1 MLNIDDKM
9 LYMTLKTVLKS
20 PLHPTDT
27 SRYLCCDLKIHRSRW
42 RNNWKSLYRKNKGY
56 RVGYNRSIIIP
67 PLYPLFFLHNDFKLL
82 RQRLLWIWKSQQR
95 YLEVSAGCNGDFRTV
110 FEVIHNLLSSMFN
123 IALWKR
129 QKHSVDYEIA
139 RNFYTPPKL

>member
-9 LYMTLKTVLKS
+9 LCMTSKTVLKS
-20 PLHPTDT
+20 PLHPADT
-27 SRYLCCDLKIHRSRW
+27 SRYLCCDFQIHRSRW
-42 RNNWKSLYRKNKGY
+42 RSNLKSLCRKNKGY
-56 RVGYNRSIIIP
+56 RGGIIIP
-67 PLYPLFFLHNDFKLL
+67 LLYPTLYPLFFLYSDFRLF
-82 RQRLLWIWKSQQR
+82 RQRLLWIFKSQQR

-110 FEVIHNLLSSMFN
+110 FKVMHNILSSMFN
-123 IALWKR
+123 IALWQR